1 MDVNWLGV
9 LISVILVFA
18 IGALWYGPLFLKS
31 WMLAQGL
38 PADTRFKP
46 HPARAFGGAGVAG
59 IVAALAMNFLIG
71 PNPDVSR
78 GISVGLAAGIGIGA
92 TTIAINYG
100 FANKSNALLIID
112 AGYTILLF
120 TLIGVAFGLLG

>member
-1 MDVNWLGV
+1 MDLNWLAILV
-9 LISVILVFA
+9 SVVLVFA
-18 IGALWYGPLFLKS
+18 IGAVWYGPLFLKV

-59 IVAALAMNFLIG
+59 LVAALALDFLIG
-71 PNPDVSR
+71 PDPEV
-78 GISVGLAAGIGIGA
+78 GHAISIGLAAGIGIGA
-92 TTIAINYG
+92 TSFAINYG

-112 AGYTILLF
+112 AGYTIVLF
-120 TLIGVAFGLLG
+120 AAMGLAFGLLG